1 MAKKS
6 IYGKKIKKGEK
17 AVLKSAKEEGK
28 GFESEQALRFTAAA
42 VPEFEKYKDNNDPLY
57 KLRAYENEF
66 HASLN
71 TNEELGN
78 LDQLETSQLKYD
90 ALHSNTRALELE
102 QQALRKIERGSQAEA
117 TKAIAETAK
126 MAQKAHIEA
135 MRAFTDL
142 ASLGKDIESMKKK
155 GSKRKSPR
163 KHRITIKGGE
173 TEPELAGGKRH
184 KKHMMGGATE
194 TELVGGATEPELVG
208 GAVEAELAGGKRH
221 KKHMMGGATE
231 TELVG
236 GAAEAELAGGKRH
249 KKHMMGGATET
260 ELVGGAA
267 EAELE
272 GGKRH
277 KKHMMGGATETEL
290 VGGAAESPL
299 AGGAATPELAG
310 GATEPEL
317 AGGDL
322 SGGKKRRKSRSRSP
336 KRSPRRSR
344 SPRSPNRWIK
354 YLKACR
360 KSDESLGDAMFRCA
374 KSYKKSK

>member
-236 GAAEAELAGGKRH
+236 GAAE
-249 KKHMMGGATET
+249 
-260 ELVGGAA
+260 
-267 EAELE
+267 
-272 GGKRH
+272 
-277 KKHMMGGATETEL
+277 
-290 VGGAAESPL
+290 SPL